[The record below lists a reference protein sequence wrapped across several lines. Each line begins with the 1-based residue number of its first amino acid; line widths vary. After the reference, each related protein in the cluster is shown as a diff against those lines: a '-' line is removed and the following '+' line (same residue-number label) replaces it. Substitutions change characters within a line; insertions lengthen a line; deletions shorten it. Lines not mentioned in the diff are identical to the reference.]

1 MLDTQLDDVPMVL
14 AELGNSR
21 NHKRCKDFKTLLLK
35 SQEHGRIADIPFI
48 DENTLLFNKSL
59 LVIQLLLCVLGN
71 WSGKLSETTQLRV
84 RPKVQTEKPELSKQS
99 ICDAFISSI

>member
-59 LVIQLLLCVLGN
+59 LVIQLLLCVVTNQFDKKKLLIHQYVSGN
-71 WSGKLSETTQLRV
+71 GDCAM
-84 RPKVQTEKPELSKQS
+84 EKNSLAHTNQVAIEV
-99 ICDAFISSI
+99 

>member
-21 NHKRCKDFKTLLLK
+21 NHKRCKDFKTLLL
-35 SQEHGRIADIPFI
+35 
-48 DENTLLFNKSL
+48 
-59 LVIQLLLCVLGN
+59 LGN
-71 WSGKLSETTQLRV
+71 WSAKLSETTQLRV